1 MYPTPMDIFA
11 DTWETLP
18 EAPQAPSNTTP
29 VVLYPPTLPHDI
41 ALAQDEEE
49 INDLLARHSLTSQE
63 YEYIAD
69 LPTFRQE
76 VSEWKQ
82 KIITEGYSF
91 KLKLRGIAEAYIP
104 QVITLLHDPTVAPSV
119 RTDLFKYVVKCAEL
133 EPKKDAQTDTG
144 NKITIEINSFGA
156 PSTPAIDITP
166 NHSLIP

>member
-1 MYPTPMDIFA
+1 MDIFS

-18 EAPQAPSNTTP
+18 EAPQVAKNTTP

-49 INDLLARHSLTSQE
+49 VNELLSRHGLTPQE
-63 YEYIAD
+63 YDYISD

-82 KIITEGYSF
+82 KIVTEGYSF

-104 QVITLLHDPTVAPSV
+104 QVISLMHDPTVAPSV

-133 EPKKDAQTDTG
+133 EPKKDAPTADSG
-144 NKITIEINSFGA
+144 NKITIEINSFGSA
-156 PSTPAIDITP
+156 PQSVIDVTPQ
-166 NHSLIP
+166 LQIP